1 MANEPEI
8 DINLARRLRG
18 SGLPSQPVLEINPQ
32 HPLVQRLNREQD
44 DPRLADWA
52 NVLYSQ
58 AVLTLGAQIEDPASF
73 VTRLNDLLLAL
84 TTEQPAESTADAPP
98 PRNHRRGREHSRFA
112 AARVAWPGSTVASMR
127 AGKVSGR
134 AMSRVDVDGV
144 GIEYEVDRGRPAGCA
159 AARLS

>member
-1 MANEPEI
+1 VANEPEI

-44 DPRLADWA
+44 NPQLADWA

-98 PRNHRRGREHSRFA
+98 PAEPSA
-112 AARVAWPGSTVASMR
+112 PTESTADSPP
-127 AGKVSGR
+127 
-134 AMSRVDVDGV
+134 
-144 GIEYEVDRGRPAGCA
+144 PA
-159 AARLS
+159 